1 MYIFYAKLKPCDLS
15 HLQISSL
22 YKQTRVLSKALSF
35 HRYFDSLPIMT
46 TPMIN
51 GESDST
57 VITDL
62 EASIVKQEPNE
73 VVSLSPVA
81 DPSCDEI
88 SPFRET
94 LFLFIVALA
103 QMFTQAGVAQTTNAP
118 TEMAETFGVA
128 HSPGEV
134 AWFTAS
140 FSLTVGT
147 FILIS
152 GRLGDL
158 YGYKM
163 IFVIGFVWYGVW
175 SLVCGFS
182 AFASSS
188 VFFDVMRA
196 LQGIGPALT
205 MPNATALIGHYY
217 PTGPRKG
224 LAMCLFGSVAPLGFV
239 IGALFS
245 GIFTQLV
252 WWPWLFWVGGMICFV
267 VALSA
272 FFIIPKDIGSRSNG
286 KFDWIGSIL
295 GVSGLVLI
303 NFAFNQGPN
312 VGWKTPYV
320 YILLIVGFLFM
331 ALFLYSCYKTEDP
344 LMPPEALKGE
354 TGAVLAC
361 IAAGWSCF
369 GIWLYYSFRWSELV
383 DHTNPIMRP
392 VHFIPCGITGL
403 LAAGVTFILLP
414 RVPSSIVMF
423 VSMVCFLAGV
433 TIMGTRPVGQIYWAQ
448 KFVSILILPFG
459 MDMSFPAAC
468 LILSDS
474 LPRSKQG
481 IAGSLVSTMVNYSIA
496 LGLGLAGTVEY
507 YQTRHRVPSFATTIH
522 GYRSAFYM
530 GMGLAFVGV
539 LVSLHF
545 IYKQVFGSNRQKKT
559 VT

>member
-1 MYIFYAKLKPCDLS
+1 
-15 HLQISSL
+15 
-22 YKQTRVLSKALSF
+22 
-35 HRYFDSLPIMT
+35 MT
-46 TPMIN
+46 TPMTN

-62 EASIVKQEPNE
+62 EASILKQEPNE
-73 VVSLSPVA
+73 VASIAPVA
-81 DPSCDEI
+81 VPSCDEI

-94 LFLFIVALA
+94 LFIFILALA
-103 QMFTQAGVAQTTNAP
+103 QMLTQAGVAQTTNAP
-118 TEMAETFGVA
+118 TEIGETFGVA
-128 HSPGEV
+128 HSPGEI

-163 IFVIGFVWYGVW
+163 IYVIGFVWYGVW
-175 SLVCGFS
+175 SLVCGFT
-182 AFASSS
+182 AFASST

-217 PTGPRKG
+217 HNGPKKG
-224 LAMCLFGSVAPLGFV
+224 LAMCLFGSVAPMGFV
-239 IGALFS
+239 LGALFS

-252 WWPWLFWVGGMICFV
+252 WWPWLFWVGGIVCIV
-267 VALSA
+267 VAVSA
-272 FFIIPKDIGSRSNG
+272 FFIIPKNIGSRSNG

-295 GVSGLVLI
+295 GVAGLVLI
-303 NFAFNQGPN
+303 NFSFNQGPN

-320 YILLIVGFLFM
+320 YILLIVGFIFM

-344 LMPPEALKGE
+344 LVPPETLKGE

-369 GIWLYYSFRWSELV
+369 GIWLFYSFRWSELV
-383 DHTNPIMRP
+383 DQTNPIMRP
-392 VHFIPCGITGL
+392 VHFVPCCIMGL
-403 LAAGVTFILLP
+403 VAAGVTYILLP
-414 RVPSSIVMF
+414 RIPSSVVMF
-423 VSMVCFLAGV
+423 LAMVAFLAGV
-433 TIMGTRPVGQIYWAQ
+433 VIMGTRPVGQIYWAQ

-496 LGLGLAGTVEY
+496 VGLGFAGTVEY
-507 YQTRHRVPSFATTIH
+507 YQTRNRVHSYATTIH
-522 GYRSAFYM
+522 GYRSAFYL
-530 GMGLAFVGV
+530 GMGLAFLGV

-545 IYKQVFGSNRQKKT
+545 IYKQVYGSKRQNKT